1 LIESLIER
9 LINSLIDRLI
19 DDPIDSL
26 IDYNS
31 QRSMGADPGVAFCS
45 SVNGRSQTS
54 REKPLARKA
63 ARETGGLPSPLDFS
77 VPQPAYGAR

>member
-31 QRSMGADPGVAFCS
+31 QRSMGADPGVAFCCQ
-45 SVNGRSQTS
+45 R
-54 REKPLARKA
+54 
-63 ARETGGLPSPLDFS
+63 
-77 VPQPAYGAR
+77 